1 MVPRGGSSSSKAQ
14 KEEWGTN
21 LRFGMQSDGGSE
33 DSEDEWTQT
42 LPFSAR
48 KRCSEEGQTE
58 EEVAYNC
65 QDFPPCQVC
74 RSRMKRLKER
84 ERKTRRKRRS
94 YPYEEANLNCYHCCQ
109 VKPREEIVQC
119 LGCGAPL
126 CNHCPDSCDNQM
138 TREPEADEKNAIKP
152 DEEAKK

>member
-1 MVPRGGSSSSKAQ
+1 
-14 KEEWGTN
+14 
-21 LRFGMQSDGGSE
+21 MQSDGGSE
-33 DSEDEWTQT
+33 NSEDEWTQT

-58 EEVAYNC
+58 EEVAHNC

-74 RSRMKRLKER
+74 RSRMKRLEEG

-94 YPYEEANLNCYHCCQ
+94 YPYEEANLNCYHCGQ
-109 VKPREEIVQC
+109 VKPWEEIGQC

-126 CNHCPDSCDNQM
+126 CVHCPDSCDGQT
-138 TREPEADEKNAIKP
+138 TRETEADDKNAIKP
-152 DEEAKK
+152 DDEAKDRTKEMEVSSDVDL